1 MLLKGLRLW
10 IRGYSRTLRLSLA
23 CSEIWFPWLSHKY
36 MAAPRSRLEEMQ
48 MAISTSQMLWCS
60 WRMLAVTT
68 LRESTEVIFSLC
80 EILNLMSFSRVNAV
94 ETLYA
99 AFPALMYID
108 PHLGAPLLEPLF
120 RVQASPDY
128 SIQYAPKDLGM
139 SHSRHRDAK
148 RCIFSLHCI
157 GSNYPNV
164 NVSMSTHSEGV
175 ERSWITSHL
184 SILYL

>member
-1 MLLKGLRLW
+1 
-10 IRGYSRTLRLSLA
+10 
-23 CSEIWFPWLSHKY
+23 
-36 MAAPRSRLEEMQ
+36 
-48 MAISTSQMLWCS
+48 
-60 WRMLAVTT
+60 MLAVT
-68 LRESTEVIFSLC
+68 LIGESTDVVFLLC

-120 RVQASPDY
+120 RLQASPDY

-164 NVSMSTHSEGV
+164 NASMSTHSEGI
-175 ERSWITSHL
+175 ERS
-184 SILYL
+184 